1 MTADSAVE
9 TWSRYVAA
17 AKRDAD
23 QLADGVRALPAEG
36 GRDALAGLAALAFR
50 LGLSSVL
57 VGAEDV
63 GRLALG
69 VERACDAARTASSPA
84 AEVRALLEAPASA
97 LAAALAQLAAPDK
110 SGARVEGLPLAQLL
124 RSLEE
129 GRSPAAIA
137 APPISPPQASS
148 PPASARA
155 ASAPPVAPDD
165 ARAMVFHWA
174 PPVDDDMIELF
185 FEEAQERVEGIA
197 GKLLSIEERPDD
209 LELLRDL
216 FRDLHTVK
224 GSSAMVGLA
233 PVNELAHAAEDLV
246 GQLREGARRAD
257 APVVNA
263 LLAALDGLRALLATA
278 RDRKPLPA
286 SAPRVVRALRDPYA
300 AASPAADAPAPA
312 SATSAS
318 AAQAAAHEA
327 APAAGAKAAATAAPA
342 AKQTIRVDFDK
353 LDRLL
358 NLVGELVLGR
368 ESLRGA
374 GAALASVTGELS
386 TDRALAR
393 RIATLHG
400 RADASGRPGKG
411 PDPRVGLQDLTE
423 ELGRVER
430 VLSSIAGSLDAST
443 SNLESVSSL
452 LRDQVMRLRMVPVG
466 GVLRKHQ
473 RTVRDLAQSLGKKV
487 RIELVG
493 EDTELD
499 KLLVEA
505 LDEPLLHLV
514 RNAVDHGIEVPAER
528 AAAGKPVDAT
538 IRLEAMHRGNQVVIR
553 VADDG
558 KGIDPKRLKS
568 KALEKSIASS
578 AELDTMDDRAALE
591 LVFRAGFSTAGAV
604 TDVSGRGVGMD
615 IVRQTIVARLKGTID
630 IESSLGRGTAFVL
643 KLPLTLAIIQVML
656 ARASG
661 ETFAIP
667 LDAAERTVV
676 IPADEV
682 RLVADREV
690 IEVDG
695 MTVPIVRLAH
705 VLALE
710 GPEPGPDDPLHV
722 VLTAQHG
729 ALFGLACDQ
738 LIGKKEIVVK
748 SLGEVLSGVP
758 CAVGA
763 TILGDR
769 CALILDVPAIVQR
782 ALSAAAPAR
791 RARASLPSSARSR
804 GDILLVDDSDT
815 VRESLRRLL
824 VEAGFAVTTAEDGR
838 AGLALA
844 ASRRFDL
851 VSTDVMMPHM
861 DGYELTR
868 ALRALPAYREVPIV
882 MVTSRGE
889 LIDRVRGFDA
899 GVDEYITKPHDR
911 RLLLQAVEKLLGQ
924 KRGQES
930 P

>member
-1 MTADSAVE
+1 MSADSAVE

-137 APPISPPQASS
+137 APPISPPQDSS

-368 ESLRGA
+368 
-374 GAALASVTGELS
+374 
-386 TDRALAR
+386 RAC
-393 RIATLHG
+393 
-400 RADASGRPGKG
+400 
-411 PDPRVGLQDLTE
+411 V
-423 ELGRVER
+423 
-430 VLSSIAGSLDAST
+430 
-443 SNLESVSSL
+443 
-452 LRDQVMRLRMVPVG
+452 
-466 GVLRKHQ
+466 
-473 RTVRDLAQSLGKKV
+473 
-487 RIELVG
+487 
-493 EDTELD
+493 
-499 KLLVEA
+499 
-505 LDEPLLHLV
+505 
-514 RNAVDHGIEVPAER
+514 
-528 AAAGKPVDAT
+528 
-538 IRLEAMHRGNQVVIR
+538 
-553 VADDG
+553 
-558 KGIDPKRLKS
+558 
-568 KALEKSIASS
+568 
-578 AELDTMDDRAALE
+578 
-591 LVFRAGFSTAGAV
+591 
-604 TDVSGRGVGMD
+604 
-615 IVRQTIVARLKGTID
+615 
-630 IESSLGRGTAFVL
+630 
-643 KLPLTLAIIQVML
+643 
-656 ARASG
+656 
-661 ETFAIP
+661 
-667 LDAAERTVV
+667 
-676 IPADEV
+676 
-682 RLVADREV
+682 
-690 IEVDG
+690 
-695 MTVPIVRLAH
+695 
-705 VLALE
+705 
-710 GPEPGPDDPLHV
+710 
-722 VLTAQHG
+722 
-729 ALFGLACDQ
+729 
-738 LIGKKEIVVK
+738 
-748 SLGEVLSGVP
+748 
-758 CAVGA
+758 
-763 TILGDR
+763 
-769 CALILDVPAIVQR
+769 
-782 ALSAAAPAR
+782 APAPRGR
-791 RARASLPSSARSR
+791 R
-804 GDILLVDDSDT
+804 
-815 VRESLRRLL
+815 
-824 VEAGFAVTTAEDGR
+824 
-838 AGLALA
+838 
-844 ASRRFDL
+844 
-851 VSTDVMMPHM
+851 
-861 DGYELTR
+861 
-868 ALRALPAYREVPIV
+868 
-882 MVTSRGE
+882 
-889 LIDRVRGFDA
+889 
-899 GVDEYITKPHDR
+899 
-911 RLLLQAVEKLLGQ
+911 
-924 KRGQES
+924 
-930 P
+930 